1 MNIVVYPYKVETQLK
16 LLPASH
22 EVQWSDK
29 EYVAPILQL
38 WLEVDTS
45 WERKKNKNS
54 PNICILENDLRLSE
68 LMGGHK
74 PASMCPEDDV
84 AVVSS

>member
-1 MNIVVYPYKVETQLK
+1 MNIVVFPYKVETQLK

-29 EYVAPILQL
+29 EYVVTHTPTTAGGRY
-38 WLEVDTS
+38 VVR
-45 WERKKNKNS
+45 ERNKNS
-54 PNICILENDLRLSE
+54 QNICILENDLSLSE

-74 PASMCPEDDV
+74 PASMCSEDNV